1 MLCGIAAMP
10 GSILKL
16 SIIMSMRKFAL
27 ILAAVW
33 LGVQSPSVL
42 AGQAGVHHLPA
53 GLQVVSD
60 EELDSIRAAGLYFR
74 MDMSMEVFT
83 PGDTTPQVV
92 MNTSDPIV
100 VPTSSGG
107 AVSGSNSLGGNIT
120 LAGNAQS
127 GVSSLVNV
135 IGSGSVINIGVNV
148 INLSSSTND
157 TIYTTNTNVGVMGG
171 NSSTPQI
178 QLPVT
183 LP

>member
-1 MLCGIAAMP
+1 MP
-10 GSILKL
+10 ESILKL
-16 SIIMSMRKFAL
+16 IIISARKLAL
-27 ILAAVW
+27 FMAAIW
-33 LGVQSPSVL
+33 LGMQSPSVL
-42 AGQAGVHHLPA
+42 AGQVGVHLPA
-53 GLQVVSD
+53 GLHVVSD
-60 EELDSIRAAGLYFR
+60 DELDSIRAAGLYFR

-100 VPTSSGG
+100 IPTASSG

-171 NSSTPQI
+171 SSSTPAI

>member
-1 MLCGIAAMP
+1 MHE
-10 GSILKL
+10 STKILRIKGRKL
-16 SIIMSMRKFAL
+16 AL
-27 ILAAVW
+27 FTVALW
-33 LGVQSPSVL
+33 LGIQCPFAT
-42 AGQAGVHHLPA
+42 AGQGGKHLPA
-53 GLQVVSD
+53 GLQELADS
-60 EELDSIRAAGLYFR
+60 ELDSIRAAGLYFR

-92 MNTSDPIV
+92 LNTTDPIV
-100 VPTSSGG
+100 VPTDSTGT
-107 AVSGSNSLGGNIT
+107 VSGNGSVGGNIT

-127 GVSSLVNV
+127 GISSLVNV

-157 TIYTTNTNVGVMGG
+157 TIYTTNTNVGLLGG
-171 NSSTPQI
+171 SSSTPSI

>member
-1 MLCGIAAMP
+1 MAA
-10 GSILKL
+10 
-16 SIIMSMRKFAL
+16 AL
-27 ILAAVW
+27 VGLH
-33 LGVQSPSVL
+33 SPSVL
-42 AGQAGVHHLPA
+42 AGQTEAGIHLPA
-53 GLQVVSD
+53 GVQELADS
-60 EELDSIRAAGLYFR
+60 ELDSIRAAGLYFR

-92 MNTSDPIV
+92 MNTTDPIV
-100 VPTSSGG
+100 VPTASSGS
-107 AVSGSNSLGGNIT
+107 ASGSGTGGNIT

-157 TIYTTNTNVGVMGG
+157 TIYTTNTNVGLLGG
-171 NSSTPQI
+171 SSSGTTPSI